1 MTIKREFATFI
12 AVLSALCA
20 SAGLTPRQKELLG
33 HSLVHRGDGKGR
45 PDNTMEALLYTW
57 GRGYAPESDIRYTK
71 DKVIV
76 AFHDGKLKGRKIS
89 DWTWAELREE
99 DVGSY
104 RGAQYDTCRVPT
116 WETIFTAM
124 EENPSRR
131 IFIDWKDVEPEKVAE
146 MVKRHHLEK
155 QCWFFGCNY
164 EALRRYKRALPEGL
178 TGRWTWTGDWSHF
191 DFDAPGVL
199 EKREEFQRKLYE
211 EMKAVDFKDIDNVQ
225 VHCQVRIDGA
235 GKVRFC
241 PRPEILRTWAAEIK
255 AAGKEASIY
264 VESTDGA
271 DPVVYKRLWEM
282 GFDSFGSDYP
292 EAIYTAIAEL
302 DKDVVSGGMI

>member
-1 MTIKREFATFI
+1 MRFWVGAGV
-12 AVLSALCA
+12 VLLGYVAL
-20 SAGLTPRQKELLG
+20 AGLTPRQKELLG
-33 HSLVHRGDGKGR
+33 HSLVHRGDGQGR
-45 PDNTMEALLYTW
+45 PDNTMEAFLYTW
-57 GRGYAPESDIRYTK
+57 GRGYTPESDIRYTLDGK
-71 DKVIV
+71 IV
-76 AFHDGKLKGRKIS
+76 AFHDNKLKGREIGK
-89 DWTWAELREE
+89 WTWAELREE

-104 RGAQYDTCRVPT
+104 RDPMFSTCRVPT

-155 QCWFFGCNY
+155 QCWFLACNY
-164 EALRRYKRALPEGL
+164 EALRRYKRALPDGL

-199 EKREEFQRKLYE
+199 EKREAFQRKLYE
-211 EMKAVDFKDIDNVQ
+211 EMRVLGFGDIDNVQ
-225 VHCQVRIDGA
+225 VHCQVRFDGS
-235 GKVRFC
+235 GNVRFC
-241 PRPEILRTWAAEIK
+241 PQPETLRAWAAEIK

-264 VESTDGA
+264 VESTDGT
-271 DPVVYKRLWEM
+271 DPVVYKLLWKM

-292 EAIYTAIAEL
+292 EAIYKAIEEI
-302 DKDVVSGGMI
+302 DKE

>member
-1 MTIKREFATFI
+1 MKRTHLVCIVLLATM
-12 AVLSALCA
+12 AA
-20 SAGLTPRQKELLG
+20 SAALTPQQKELLS
-33 HSLVHRGDGKGR
+33 HSLIHRGDGKGR

-71 DKVIV
+71 DGKIV
-76 AFHDGKLKGRKIS
+76 AFHDNKLKGRKIGE
-89 DWTWAELREE
+89 WTWEELREE

-104 RGAQYDTCRVPT
+104 RDPKYSTCRVPT
-116 WETIFTAM
+116 WETIFAAM

-164 EALRRYKRALPEGL
+164 EMLKRYKRALPEGL

-199 EKREEFQRKLYE
+199 EKREAFQQKLFD
-211 EMKAVDFKDIDNVQ
+211 EMKVVGFADIDNVQ
-225 VHCQVRIDGA
+225 VHCQVRVDAA
-235 GKVRFC
+235 GNVRFC
-241 PRPEILRTWAAEIK
+241 PKPEILRTWAAEIK

-264 VESTDGA
+264 IESTDGN
-271 DPVVYKRLWEM
+271 DPRVYKLLWKM

-292 EAIYTAIAEL
+292 EAIYTAIAEI
-302 DKDVVSGGMI
+302 DKGE